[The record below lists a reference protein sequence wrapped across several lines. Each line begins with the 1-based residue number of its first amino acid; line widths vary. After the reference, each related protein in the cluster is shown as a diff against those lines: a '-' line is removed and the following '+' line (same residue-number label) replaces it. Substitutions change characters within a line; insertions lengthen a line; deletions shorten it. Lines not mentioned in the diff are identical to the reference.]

1 MGDSIQIDLPKR
13 VTGET
18 LEQAC
23 IKAAEEMGYR
33 AKPQDEFRKR
43 YSLGSIQEH
52 SDYDVTNIRIGN
64 LFPALQVRGIRKGEE
79 QDRFFVWTGWPFG
92 VASDKKVQ
100 DYLSTVSKY
109 L

>member
-1 MGDSIQIDLPKR
+1 MASIPIDLPKR

-33 AKPQDEFRKR
+33 AKPVDEFSKR

-52 SDYDVTNIRIGN
+52 MDYDGTNMRIGN
-64 LFPALQVRGIRKGEE
+64 LFPALQVRGIRKGDE
-79 QDRFFVWTGWPFG
+79 QNRFFVWTGWPHV
-92 VASDKKVQ
+92 VASEKKVQ
-100 DYLSTVSKY
+100 EYLSTVSKY

>member
-1 MGDSIQIDLPKR
+1 MGDSIPVDLPRR

-33 AKPQDEFRKR
+33 AKSVDNFRRR

-52 SDYDVTNIRIGN
+52 SDYHETSIRIGN
-64 LFPALQVRGIRKGEE
+64 LFPVLEVNGIRKGKE
-79 QDRFFVWTGWPFG
+79 QDKFFVWTGWPFG

-100 DYLSTVSKY
+100 EYLSNVSKY

>member
-1 MGDSIQIDLPKR
+1 MGDTIPVDLPRR

-23 IKAAEEMGYR
+23 IKAAEVMGYK
-33 AKPQDEFRKR
+33 AKPVNNFSKR

-52 SDYDVTNIRIGN
+52 SDYDGTSIRIGN
-64 LFPALQVRGIRKGEE
+64 LFPALQVWGIRKGEE
-79 QDRFFVWTGWPFG
+79 QGRFFVWTGWPHGF
-92 VASDKKVQ
+92 ASDKKVQ
-100 DYLSTVSKY
+100 EYLSTVSNY

>member
-1 MGDSIQIDLPKR
+1 MGDSIPVDLPKR

-33 AKPQDEFRKR
+33 AKSVDKFSKR

-52 SDYDVTNIRIGN
+52 SDYEETNIRIGN
-64 LFPALQVRGIRKGEE
+64 LLPAFQVRGIEKGKE
-79 QDRFFVWTGWPFG
+79 QDKFFVWTGGSHG

-100 DYLSTVSKY
+100 EYLSIVSKY